1 VAAVMWAARGV
12 GWVRL
17 FGRQEIN
24 LSPRSRPLE
33 ACEQQLVP
41 DTIAEV
47 IAPPGGQIKFPR
59 EQLPMMTAIRPSVI
73 IGNAHLLHSIVHKVN
88 LSLKVSTNFLL
99 QIDS

>member
-1 VAAVMWAARGV
+1 MIRSGDRRHHVAAVIWAARGV

-59 EQLPMMTAIRPSVI
+59 EQLPMMTAIRPSFI
-73 IGNAHLLHSIVHKVN
+73 IGNVHLLSPPLNCTQSQWI
-88 LSLKVSTNFLL
+88 
-99 QIDS
+99 